1 MLTPAPAAMTRR
13 ALAEFSSW
21 LHPVRDRHP
30 EQGQAQGQRVEGE
43 RAESEPA
50 GPQRCGLRLEHR
62 ALLVERGEQ
71 AGHVEQVGAEPV
83 RLGGLADAGEDRAEA
98 EQLQRERA
106 LGTLG
111 DRYPGRLGLRNP
123 LPAGATEDRPD

>member
-1 MLTPAPAAMTRR
+1 MLTPATAGMTRR

-30 EQGQAQGQRVEGE
+30 EQGQAQGQHVEGE
-43 RAESEPA
+43 RAEGEPA
-50 GPQRCGLRLEHR
+50 GPQRRGLRLEHR

-71 AGHVEQVGAEPV
+71 AGHVEQVGAQAV

-106 LGTLG
+106 LGTRG
-111 DRYPGRLGLRNP
+111 YRYPGRP
-123 LPAGATEDRPD
+123 ALPSPRA

>member
-1 MLTPAPAAMTRR
+1 MLTAAPAGLTQW
-13 ALAEFSSW
+13 ALAEFSSR
-21 LHPVRDRHP
+21 LHSLRDGHP
-30 EQGQAQGQRVEGE
+30 EQGQAQGQHVEGE
-43 RAESEPA
+43 RAEGEPA
-50 GPQRCGLRLEHR
+50 GPQRRGLRLEYR

-106 LGTLG
+106 VGTRG
-111 DRYPGRLGLRNP
+111 DRYPRRLRPRKPRGRGGRR
-123 LPAGATEDRPD
+123 G